1 MSKQDNLES
10 EKKDTAKPHN
20 DTKDKAGFGATSKLA
35 PSPKNLLYAIILFVF
50 LVLIGINFFW
60 IHKENNIQKESIENI
75 GLSVQS
81 KLDSLSAGLTN
92 VERGNQVDHTE
103 SQELKVRITEL
114 ESKVANQGSRIVQ
127 MGVNPRNE
135 WMLAEALY
143 MSRLASQRLI
153 IERSAQNALT
163 LLLET
168 DKLLARFN
176 DPKLNFVREALSQE
190 ITSLRLLDKVDHSGI
205 IFELNSLAN
214 EIEKLKI
221 VELTGSPRS
230 SHDKLSNSDSNSGN
244 DDQLGINRIGN
255 LISEKFAN
263 IVRIRRFDTTIQP
276 IISSEDMQLMRQSIQ
291 LQFQQAIYAVI
302 REEQELFQ
310 SNLDRISIHLN
321 KYFQMNDSAGKF
333 INRLNDLSNLRIKQ
347 QLPQIG
353 RASELLNSY
362 LNQRN
367 DELLNTDLYQPKDPS
382 KVGE

>member
-20 DTKDKAGFGATSKLA
+20 DTKDKAKSGAASKLA
-35 PSPKNLLYAIILFVF
+35 PSSKNLLYASILFVF

-153 IERSAQNALT
+153 IERSAQSALT

-176 DPKLNFVREALSQE
+176 DPKLNFVRDALSQE

-230 SHDKLSNSDSNSGN
+230 SHDNLSNSDSNSGN
-244 DDQLGINRIGN
+244 DDQLGINRIEN

-276 IISSEDMQLMRQSIQ
+276 IISSEDMQLIRQSIQ

-321 KYFQMNDSAGKF
+321 KYFQMNEGASKF
-333 INRLNDLSNLRIKQ
+333 INRLNDLSNLKIKQ

-362 LNQRN
+362 LNQRV
-367 DELLNTDLYQPKDPS
+367 DELLNTDLYQSKDPS

>member
-20 DTKDKAGFGATSKLA
+20 DAKDKAGFGATSKLA
-35 PSPKNLLYAIILFVF
+35 PFPKNLLYAIIIFVF
-50 LVLIGINFFW
+50 LVLTGINFFW

-103 SQELKVRITEL
+103 LEELKVRITEL

-135 WMLAEALY
+135 WMLAEAIY

-153 IERSAQNALT
+153 IERSAQSALT

-176 DPKLNFVREALSQE
+176 DPKLNFVRDALSQE

-221 VELTGSPRS
+221 VELTGSPKS

-255 LISEKFAN
+255 LISDKFAN

-276 IISSEDMQLMRQSIQ
+276 IISNEDMQLIRQSIQ

-310 SNLDRISIHLN
+310 SNLDRISTHLN
-321 KYFQMNDSAGKF
+321 MYFQMNESASKF
-333 INRLNDLSNLRIKQ
+333 LSRLNDLSNLKIKQ

-367 DELLNTDLYQPKDPS
+367 DELLNTDLYQLKDPS

>member
-1 MSKQDNLES
+1 
-10 EKKDTAKPHN
+10 
-20 DTKDKAGFGATSKLA
+20 
-35 PSPKNLLYAIILFVF
+35 
-50 LVLIGINFFW
+50 
-60 IHKENNIQKESIENI
+60 
-75 GLSVQS
+75 
-81 KLDSLSAGLTN
+81 
-92 VERGNQVDHTE
+92 
-103 SQELKVRITEL
+103 
-114 ESKVANQGSRIVQ
+114 

-153 IERSAQNALT
+153 IERSAQSALT

-176 DPKLNFVREALSQE
+176 DPKLNFAREALSEE

-255 LISEKFAN
+255 LISDKFAN

-276 IISSEDMQLMRQSIQ
+276 IISSEDMQLIRQSIQ

-321 KYFQMNDSAGKF
+321 KYFQMNESASKF
-333 INRLNDLSNLRIKQ
+333 INRLNDLSNLKIKQ

-353 RASELLNSY
+353 RASELLVSY

-367 DELLNTDLYQPKDPS
+367 DELLNTDLYQSKDPS
-382 KVGE
+382 EVGE

>member
-1 MSKQDNLES
+1 M
-10 EKKDTAKPHN
+10 
-20 DTKDKAGFGATSKLA
+20 
-35 PSPKNLLYAIILFVF
+35 
-50 LVLIGINFFW
+50 

-103 SQELKVRITEL
+103 LEELKVRITEL

-153 IERSAQNALT
+153 IERSAQSALT

-176 DPKLNFVREALSQE
+176 DPKLNFVRDALSQE

-221 VELTGSPRS
+221 VELTRSPKS
-230 SHDKLSNSDSNSGN
+230 SHDNLSNSDSNSGN

-255 LISEKFAN
+255 LISDKFAN

-276 IISSEDMQLMRQSIQ
+276 IISSEDMQLIRQSIQ

-321 KYFQMNDSAGKF
+321 KYFQMNESASKF
-333 INRLNDLSNLRIKQ
+333 INRLNDLSNLKIKQ

-353 RASELLNSY
+353 RASELLNSH

-367 DELLNTDLYQPKDPS
+367 DELLNTDLYQSKDPS

>member
-10 EKKDTAKPHN
+10 EKKDTAKSHK
-20 DTKDKAGFGATSKLA
+20 DTKDKAGFVATSKLA

-50 LVLIGINFFW
+50 LVLTGINFFW

-75 GLSVQS
+75 ELSVQS

-153 IERSAQNALT
+153 IERSAQSALT

-176 DPKLNFVREALSQE
+176 DPKLNFVREALSEE

-276 IISSEDMQLMRQSIQ
+276 IISSEDMQLIRQSIQ

-321 KYFQMNDSAGKF
+321 KYFQMNESASKF
-333 INRLNDLSNLRIKQ
+333 INRLNDLSNLKIKQ

-367 DELLNTDLYQPKDPS
+367 DELLNTGLYQSKDPS